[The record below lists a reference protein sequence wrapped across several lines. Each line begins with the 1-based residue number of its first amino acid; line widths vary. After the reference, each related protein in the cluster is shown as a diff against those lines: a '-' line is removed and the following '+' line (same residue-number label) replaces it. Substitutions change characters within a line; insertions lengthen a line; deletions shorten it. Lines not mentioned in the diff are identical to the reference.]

1 MGKHQ
6 LKKGTSEANKMTNQ
20 EYATVL
26 RRIADIYAANP
37 NIVQPFAGT
46 TGMKHIF
53 CHSKEDFAA
62 AVKAFGSGAKS
73 DDSEC
78 VIFTPD
84 CVAPLKMAIYGFKS
98 SCCHRV
104 VKGEEEVPE
113 EVIPARPATEA
124 RVIPAHR
131 REIVEWV
138 CGPFL
143 DSMHD
148 TGGDDAQD

>member
-1 MGKHQ
+1 
-6 LKKGTSEANKMTNQ
+6 MTNT

-37 NIVQPFAGT
+37 DINQPHDGT
-46 TGMKHIF
+46 VSTSHIF

-73 DDSEC
+73 DDPEC

-113 EVIPARPATEA
+113 EIVPATEA
-124 RVIPAHR
+124 RVIPAYR

-138 CGPFL
+138 CAPFL
-143 DSMHD
+143 D
-148 TGGDDAQD
+148 GGDDAQD